1 MRDDDFTD
9 VVGGIL
15 EETDETEELINVGP
29 SKASKAWRS
38 IERYREMK
46 ELRKHLDDLFEEED
60 LNDFKELKDLR
71 W

>member
-1 MRDDDFTD
+1 MRDDGFTD
-9 VVGGIL
+9 NEGIL

-29 SKASKAWRS
+29 SKASNAWRS
-38 IERYREMK
+38 IERYREIK

-60 LNDFKELKDLR
+60 WNDFKDLR